1 MMHKKINRWIFPK
14 KIKKSVKTLYTMPGS
29 AIVRR
34 TITKHPPLKDEFEM
48 IARELRTM
56 LYAVCEQYMT
66 VSELRAILFY
76 VEKQDEQITETDIV
90 RLTSVRR

>member
-1 MMHKKINRWIFPK
+1 
-14 KIKKSVKTLYTMPGS
+14 
-29 AIVRR
+29 
-34 TITKHPPLKDEFEM
+34 M
-48 IARELRTM
+48 IARELMTM